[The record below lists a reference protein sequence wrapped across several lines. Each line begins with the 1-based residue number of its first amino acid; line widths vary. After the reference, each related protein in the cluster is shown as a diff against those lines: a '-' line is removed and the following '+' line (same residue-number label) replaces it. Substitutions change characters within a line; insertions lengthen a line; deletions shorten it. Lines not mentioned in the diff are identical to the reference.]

1 MIWTFIL
8 GAMLGASI
16 GVVAVSLC
24 VIAKRADECAER
36 MLKMLNR
43 SNGDEL

>member
-1 MIWTFIL
+1 MIWIFLL
-8 GAMLGASI
+8 GALLGASI

-24 VIAKRADECAER
+24 VIAKQSDERAER